1 MCVPL
6 QSTQATTHY
15 KTNMNEH
22 KMSSKLDNVGT
33 FGDRPCGCKGIRT
46 CLLCEK
52 EIPIFQRNELTN
64 QQSSSSPKTTTKIIV
79 YKFCSQC
86 ETKAWLND
94 DHRTHCNLET
104 YDVATEKLS
113 SLSCQED
120 EPQSINPAINCKDN
134 LLPPPFISIEG
145 ITLIRDFIDE
155 NEEKL
160 IVSLIDD
167 PATPSPWVSSQS
179 GRRKQDYGPKV
190 NFRKQKVK
198 LNGFHGLPDYGHKLL
213 FRKLS
218 TVTQV
223 LNNFIPVELCNLEYV
238 PERGSSIDPHL
249 G

>member
-1 MCVPL
+1 M
-6 QSTQATTHY
+6 ST
-15 KTNMNEH
+15 
-22 KMSSKLDNVGT
+22 KLDNVVGT

-52 EIPIFQRNELTN
+52 DLLIFQRNELVEN
-64 QQSSSSPKTTTKIIV
+64 QQLAKTIV
-79 YKFCSQC
+79 YTFCSQC
-86 ETKAWLND
+86 GTKAWLND
-94 DHRTHCNLET
+94 DHRTHHLKT
-104 YDVATEKLS
+104 YDSHEGSSSSSPCQQKKSISSSILNPTIATENDDAYEK
-113 SLSCQED
+113 
-120 EPQSINPAINCKDN
+120 
-134 LLPPPFISIEG
+134 LLPQFVPVKG
-145 ITLIRDFIDE
+145 ITLISNVINEDE
-155 NEEKL
+155 EQL

-198 LNGFHGLPDYGHKLL
+198 LTGFHGLPDYGHKL

-218 TVTQV
+218 MVTEV
-223 LNNFIPVELCNLEYV
+223 LNDFIPVELCNLEYV